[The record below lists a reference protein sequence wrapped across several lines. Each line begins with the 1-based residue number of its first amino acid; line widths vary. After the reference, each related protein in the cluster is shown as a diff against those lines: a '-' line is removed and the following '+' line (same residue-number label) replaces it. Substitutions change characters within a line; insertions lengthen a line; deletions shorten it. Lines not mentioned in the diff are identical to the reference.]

1 MTKNEG
7 IDKVVKQLAIRAH
20 VVVDEGHSEL
30 DILKSAFNDFKS
42 MGSLS
47 GIMSVMSSG
56 KLTQQQVDIAQR
68 IAVKV
73 LAVLGIQESNKK
85 QEKKNKQRQRAA
97 FWGILLW
104 ANTFVLAHFLLSR
117 VCEFFQQFFRFSYV
131 HFVVE
136 IWR

>member
-7 IDKVVKQLAIRAH
+7 IDKVVQQLAIRAH

-30 DILKSAFNDFKS
+30 DILKSTFNDFKS
-42 MGSLS
+42 MGSLT

-56 KLTQQQVDIAQR
+56 KLTQQQVHIAQR

-85 QEKKNKQRQRAA
+85 QEKE
-97 FWGILLW
+97 G
-104 ANTFVLAHFLLSR
+104 
-117 VCEFFQQFFRFSYV
+117 
-131 HFVVE
+131 
-136 IWR
+136 

>member
-42 MGSLS
+42 MGSLT

-85 QEKKNKQRQRAA
+85 QEK
-97 FWGILLW
+97 
-104 ANTFVLAHFLLSR
+104 
-117 VCEFFQQFFRFSYV
+117 E
-131 HFVVE
+131 E
-136 IWR
+136 

>member
-7 IDKVVKQLAIRAH
+7 IDKVVQQLAIRAH
-20 VVVDEGHSEL
+20 VVVDEGYSEL

-42 MGSLS
+42 MGSLT

-85 QEKKNKQRQRAA
+85 QEK
-97 FWGILLW
+97 
-104 ANTFVLAHFLLSR
+104 
-117 VCEFFQQFFRFSYV
+117 E
-131 HFVVE
+131 E
-136 IWR
+136 

>member
-7 IDKVVKQLAIRAH
+7 IDKVVQQLAIRAH

-30 DILKSAFNDFKS
+30 DILKSAFNDFKP
-42 MGSLS
+42 MGSLT

-85 QEKKNKQRQRAA
+85 QEK
-97 FWGILLW
+97 
-104 ANTFVLAHFLLSR
+104 
-117 VCEFFQQFFRFSYV
+117 E
-131 HFVVE
+131 E
-136 IWR
+136 

>member
-7 IDKVVKQLAIRAH
+7 IDKVVQQLAIRAH

-30 DILKSAFNDFKS
+30 DILKSTFNDFKS
-42 MGSLS
+42 MGSLT

-56 KLTQQQVDIAQR
+56 KLTQQQVDVAQR

-85 QEKKNKQRQRAA
+85 QEK
-97 FWGILLW
+97 
-104 ANTFVLAHFLLSR
+104 
-117 VCEFFQQFFRFSYV
+117 E
-131 HFVVE
+131 E
-136 IWR
+136 

>member
-7 IDKVVKQLAIRAH
+7 IDKVVQQLAIRAH

-30 DILKSAFNDFKS
+30 DILKSTFNDFKS
-42 MGSLS
+42 MGSLT

-85 QEKKNKQRQRAA
+85 QEKE
-97 FWGILLW
+97 G
-104 ANTFVLAHFLLSR
+104 
-117 VCEFFQQFFRFSYV
+117 
-131 HFVVE
+131 
-136 IWR
+136 

>member
-20 VVVDEGHSEL
+20 VVVDEGHSES

-85 QEKKNKQRQRAA
+85 QEK
-97 FWGILLW
+97 
-104 ANTFVLAHFLLSR
+104 
-117 VCEFFQQFFRFSYV
+117 E
-131 HFVVE
+131 E
-136 IWR
+136 